1 MTIIEKPYGHEIYAD
16 EGKAIRHKDDPQT
29 KTTMTSVCIPLVQS
43 PDEWRDCEYGDDD
56 QPSPDE
62 PTIADKDE
70 ALRRFGVEV

>member
-1 MTIIEKPYGHEIYAD
+1 MKIETKTYGHEIFAD
-16 EGKAIRHKDDPQT
+16 DGKAIRHKDDPQT

-43 PDEWRDCEYGDDD
+43 PDEWRDCEYGEDD

-62 PTIADKDE
+62 PTIADKDA